1 MGSEMCIRD
10 SIRNWLTDNL
20 LDNEIEEVLN
30 ALNYLVIDE
39 LKIKTVNGK
48 KEDFIPIWQR
58 EGRDNQFIVRP
69 VIRMGENLIFSPA
82 VIYELKTMWEFGIIN
97 FYLPYEYGLG
107 NLKKFLEK
115 WKSECERRM
124 EVDLETFM
132 KEQGYIVRRNL
143 QLHKFDKKAG
153 HPTDL
158 GDYDV
163 LAIDSSNN
171 IVWNLEC
178 KFLNL
183 VGSLREY
190 YNHQYSFFISNKKDE
205 KFARRISYLE
215 DHLPCILKAFGIC
228 NAEKYTI
235 KNYMVTN
242 KVFYAD
248 IKPVSFEIISF
259 HELKR
264 LFQV

>member
-1 MGSEMCIRD
+1 M
-10 SIRNWLTDNL
+10 
-20 LDNEIEEVLN
+20 
-30 ALNYLVIDE
+30 
-39 LKIKTVNGK
+39 
-48 KEDFIPIWQR
+48 
-58 EGRDNQFIVRP
+58 
-69 VIRMGENLIFSPA
+69 
-82 VIYELKTMWEFGIIN
+82 
-97 FYLPYEYGLG
+97 
-107 NLKKFLEK
+107 
-115 WKSECERRM
+115 
-124 EVDLETFM
+124 
-132 KEQGYIVRRNL
+132 
-143 QLHKFDKKAG
+143 
-153 HPTDL
+153 
-158 GDYDV
+158 
-163 LAIDSSNN
+163 
-171 IVWNLEC
+171 
-178 KFLNL
+178 

-248 IKPVSFEIISF
+248 IKTVSFEIISF